1 MAAGDEDELAQLEAA
16 QPLGD
21 TGGLGGTNTFQ
32 RDPNLPLQPRRAV
45 TAPRIGATGVSMYQ
59 VIPNYTGPELVD
71 ANDQIVGVQY
81 GGKKVGAQ
89 YNEVRDAKNI
99 LDSMTDVER
108 MLLLKDVSVA
118 TNGLYKPNLR
128 SAGLADA
135 DYEAF
140 GKLIL
145 RTANNIGRTYD
156 VALEYM
162 KANVSNWAPVNTG
175 RSYSVTSS
183 DDIKD
188 VLKETSLTLLGYI
201 PDAQTLNR
209 LTSNIQQEQMQ
220 AQMGGGGMVEA
231 ASQVGNEAVR
241 QLMASNPTEAK
252 VQGAASIAS
261 IIREALGG

>member
-16 QPLGD
+16 QPLAD
-21 TGGLGGTNTFQ
+21 AGGLGGTNTFQ
-32 RDPNLPLQPRRAV
+32 RDPNLPLQARRAV
-45 TAPRIGATGVSMYQ
+45 TAPKVGATGVSMYQ
-59 VIPNYTGPELVD
+59 VIPNYTGPELTD
-71 ANDQIVGVQY
+71 ANDQIARKQY
-81 GGKKVGAQ
+81 D
-89 YNEVRDAKNI
+89 EVRDAKNI

-128 SAGLADA
+128 SFGLADA

-145 RTANNIGRTYD
+145 RTANSIGRTYD

-201 PDAQTLNR
+201 PDARTLNR

-231 ASQVGNEAVR
+231 ASQVGTEAVR
-241 QLMASNPTEAK
+241 QLMESDPMEAK

>member
-45 TAPRIGATGVSMYQ
+45 TAPRMGATGVSMYQ
-59 VIPNYTGPELVD
+59 VIPNYTGPDLTD
-71 ANDQIVGVQY
+71 ANDQISR
-81 GGKKVGAQ
+81 KQ
-89 YNEVRDAKNI
+89 YNEVTDAKNI
-99 LDSMTDVER
+99 LDSMTDLER

-118 TNGLYKPNLR
+118 TNGLYKPDLR
-128 SAGLADA
+128 SAGLSDE
-135 DYEAF
+135 DYTAF
-140 GKLIL
+140 GELVL

-156 VALEYM
+156 VALDYM
-162 KANVSNWAPVNTG
+162 KANVSKWNPVGTG
-175 RSYSVTSS
+175 RSYSVSSS

-209 LTSNIQQEQMQ
+209 LTSNIQQEQMRP
-220 AQMGGGGMVEA
+220 QMGGGGMVEA
-231 ASQVGNEAVR
+231 ASQVGNQAVR
-241 QLMASNPTEAK
+241 ELMASNPMEAK
-252 VQGAASIAS
+252 VQGAATISS